1 MSPTIQAV
9 TLSTMLVAS
18 AVAHART
25 AGGPPPSRSR
35 GAQASDDGLASFCR
49 ALLKLYGILAIGL
62 VLLMAVEARAGM
74 FEGLTA
80 WEAILAATGTALSGG
95 VDAPL
100 M

>member
-1 MSPTIQAV
+1 MSPTILAV

-18 AVAHART
+18 AVALTRT
-25 AGGPPPSRSR
+25 AGESTPSGSR
-35 GAQASDDGLASFCR
+35 AAERPDDGLASFGR
-49 ALLKLYGILAIGL
+49 ALLKLYGMLAVGV
-62 VLLMAVEARAGM
+62 VLLVAAEARAGM

-95 VDAPL
+95 VNAPL